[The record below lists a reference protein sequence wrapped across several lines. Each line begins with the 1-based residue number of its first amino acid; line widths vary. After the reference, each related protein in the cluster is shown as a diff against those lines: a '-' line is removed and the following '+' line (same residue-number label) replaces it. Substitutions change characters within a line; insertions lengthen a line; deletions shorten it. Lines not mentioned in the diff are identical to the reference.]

1 MAVETATRGGSGH
14 RLMDPAAA
22 ARSRPPPVL
31 RCLTWRPVEV
41 SSKICGINCEKFS
54 QSKVQRGHL
63 YQNEPRARLNNKH
76 ESSSD
81 MIQPTS
87 SEVTSSQRCLDTFVI
102 VTAHKQVCANQQTT
116 GRNQT
121 NPSTWSSFIK
131 INPFPP
137 LTSHPKNGGLCPLAS
152 SKNQPPQPSW
162 IWRGCSPEHSRAP
175 SKGVRTKCHTNVST
189 TFWIHQDERL

>member
-1 MAVETATRGGSGH
+1 MKPTKHNLQQMAVVTATRGGSGH

-63 YQNEPRARLNNKH
+63 YQNEPRARLNSKH
-76 ESSSD
+76 ECSSN

-102 VTAHKQVCANQQTT
+102 VTAHKQVCANQQT
-116 GRNQT
+116 
-121 NPSTWSSFIK
+121 
-131 INPFPP
+131 
-137 LTSHPKNGGLCPLAS
+137 HPKNQHKPNQHHGCTQVRGEKVKRRALTLCTQPYS
-152 SKNQPPQPSW
+152 S
-162 IWRGCSPEHSRAP
+162 
-175 SKGVRTKCHTNVST
+175 
-189 TFWIHQDERL
+189 